1 MKTAMEQALA
11 RIEMLYELKDEIHW
25 EMFKNDC
32 MEKEKEQL
40 IEAFKSARN
49 IQDSDDISITHDW
62 VSAEQYYNETYNQ
75 NK

>member
-11 RIEMLYELKDEIHW
+11 RIEMLYGNKDDIHW

-32 MEKEKEQL
+32 MEKEKEAIL
-40 IEAFKSARN
+40 NAYVEGRLCSYN
-49 IQDSDDISITHDW
+49 DNPSIK
-62 VSAEQYYNETYNQ
+62 ANEYYNQTYNQ